1 MTKGAGDT
9 DMGATATQKKGT
21 GGSKVQA
28 PVAKVRTGLVILIV
42 ILMGAVKIIE
52 MVLVILIGNA
62 VATEIGI
69 LIGRVTV
76 IGMVMVIVLQTL

>member
-28 PVAKVRTGLVILIV
+28 PVAKVRTLMVIV
-42 ILMGAVKIIE
+42 I
-52 MVLVILIGNA
+52 VIDNA

-69 LIGRVTV
+69 GILIRTMGIVM
-76 IGMVMVIVLQTL
+76 MVMVIVLQIH